1 MKIGDLVKF
10 TGTWG
15 TAVAIDN
22 APQIGVVIETWTVRR
37 ILRQVDVLWDN
48 GDIRQAMASQVKVIN
63 ANR

>member
-1 MKIGDLVKF
+1 MKVGDLVKF

-15 TAVAIDN
+15 TAVARDN
-22 APQIGVVIETWTVRR
+22 APQTGVVIETWWVRR

-48 GDIRQAMASQVKVIN
+48 GDIRQAMASQVKVVN